1 MQISY
6 GNDTTASVLLAWE
19 LRARRR
25 GTNVEKRGG
34 ERIALFDNIKGILIV
49 LVVLGHVAHPIHNE
63 NPVLSVAFDII
74 YLFHMPLFVFMSGL
88 FAKGAYRGG
97 RLNID
102 RILSFLALGFGFQL
116 ALALVNGAT
125 LTPARILAFTSA
137 PWYLVS
143 MACWYALTPALAHLG
158 ARRGMALS
166 LAASLL
172 WGMVDLSS
180 GLLAISRTVAF
191 LPCFALGYYLD
202 PQDILRVRTWKGAPA
217 AVAFALA
224 ATFVRTVNPDAN
236 EWFFPMVYGDN
247 PYEQGLFMGMIQ
259 KLTALGVAGAFSIA
273 LIKLAPERRCALT
286 ALGRRT
292 LQVYILH
299 RLIRAWLTFHTPLY
313 DSPWMVEAVPGTLA
327 VVALTAII
335 VLACATPVFE
345 RPFAR
350 LLKIRWTGQRAQA
363 VND

>member
-1 MQISY
+1 MR
-6 GNDTTASVLLAWE
+6 GE
-19 LRARRR
+19 R

-63 NPVLSVAFDII
+63 NPVLSAAFDII

-116 ALALVNGAT
+116 ALALVNGAS

-143 MACWYALTPALAHLG
+143 MACWYALAPALSHLG

-191 LPCFALGYYLD
+191 LPCFALGYYLE
-202 PQDILRVRTWKGAPA
+202 PQNILRIRSWRGASY
-217 AVAFALA
+217 AVAIALA
-224 ATFVRTVNPDAN
+224 IAVIRVIDPDAH

-247 PYEQGLFMGMIQ
+247 PYEHGLLMGALQ
-259 KLTALGVAGAFSIA
+259 KLTALGVGALFSVA
-273 LIKLAPERRCALT
+273 LIRLAPEHRSALT
-286 ALGRRT
+286 TLGRRT
-292 LQVYILH
+292 LQVYVLH
-299 RLIRAWLTFHTPLY
+299 RLIRAWLTFHTSFY
-313 DSPWMVEAVPGTLA
+313 DTPWMIEAVPGTLA

-335 VLACATPVFE
+335 VLACSAPVFE

-350 LLKIRWTGQRAQA
+350 LLKIRWTGPRAQA